1 MSMRVAILTLPLHIN
16 YGGIMQCYALQ
27 RVLTRMGHD
36 VKVLSKP
43 MYGRLY
49 FFALFRSYISYLYY
63 KYIRKENIS
72 SKSVLY
78 DLYQYRNVS
87 KNLNFFVKNNII
99 KYNKRKWE
107 TIGSNFDAII
117 VGSDQ
122 VWRAAYHSNIE
133 EYYLSFIGELD
144 IKRISY
150 AASFGLDNLKE
161 YSMHKLKLCTRL
173 LKKFDY
179 VSVREDSGVLLCKE
193 YFGVKA
199 ELVIDPTLLLD
210 DKDYETIFNNS
221 NLKIDKNILLAYFLD
236 ITDEKI
242 KIAERLAQYKGLKLF
257 IINSKAFDDKS
268 EIKERIMIGVDEWL
282 FNFKNSSYIITDSF
296 HGCVFSIIFKKQFI
310 ALGNDNRG
318 LTRFLSLLN
327 RFSLNDR
334 LINLDIRFESILNVV
349 DKNIDYNTVY
359 DKLSKEREKSYNFL
373 YNSLK

>member
-1 MSMRVAILTLPLHIN
+1 MRVAILTLPLHIN

-78 DLYQYRNVS
+78 DLYQYRKVS

-99 KYNKRKWE
+99 KYNKRNWKAV
-107 TIGSNFDAII
+107 GLNFDAII

-122 VWRAAYHSNIE
+122 VWRAAYHPNIE

-193 YFGVKA
+193 YFGVNA

-210 DKDYETIFNNS
+210 DKDYEDIFNNS

-236 ITDEKI
+236 VTDEKI

-268 EIKERIMIGVDEWL
+268 EIKERIRMGVDKWL
-282 FNFKNSSYIITDSF
+282 FNFKNSSFIITDSF

>member
-1 MSMRVAILTLPLHIN
+1 MRVAILTLPLHIN

>member
-334 LINLDIRFESILNVV
+334 LINLDIRFESILNVI
-349 DKNIDYNTVY
+349 DKNIDYNAVY

>member
-78 DLYQYRNVS
+78 DLYQYRKVS

-99 KYNKRKWE
+99 KYNKRNWKAV
-107 TIGSNFDAII
+107 GLNFDAII

-122 VWRAAYHSNIE
+122 VWRAAYHPNIE

-193 YFGVKA
+193 YFGVNA

-210 DKDYETIFNNS
+210 DKDYEDIFNNS

-236 ITDEKI
+236 VTDEKI

-268 EIKERIMIGVDEWL
+268 EIKERIRMGVDKWL
-282 FNFKNSSYIITDSF
+282 FNFKNSSFIITDSF

-334 LINLDIRFESILNVV
+334 LINLDIRFESILNVI

>member
-78 DLYQYRNVS
+78 DLYQYRKVS

-99 KYNKRKWE
+99 KYNKRNWKAV
-107 TIGSNFDAII
+107 GLNFDAII

-122 VWRAAYHSNIE
+122 VWRAAYHPNIE

-193 YFGVKA
+193 YFGVNA

-210 DKDYETIFNNS
+210 DKDYEDIFNNS

-236 ITDEKI
+236 VTDEKI

-268 EIKERIMIGVDEWL
+268 EIKERIRMGVDKWL
-282 FNFKNSSYIITDSF
+282 FNFKNSSFIITDSF

>member
-1 MSMRVAILTLPLHIN
+1 
-16 YGGIMQCYALQ
+16 MQCYALQ

-78 DLYQYRNVS
+78 DLYQYRKVS

-99 KYNKRKWE
+99 KYNKRNWKAV
-107 TIGSNFDAII
+107 GLNFDAII

-122 VWRAAYHSNIE
+122 VWRAAYHPNIE

-193 YFGVKA
+193 YFGVNA

-210 DKDYETIFNNS
+210 DKDYEDIFNNS

-236 ITDEKI
+236 VTDEKI

-268 EIKERIMIGVDEWL
+268 EIKERIRMGVDKWL
-282 FNFKNSSYIITDSF
+282 FNFKNSSFIITDSF